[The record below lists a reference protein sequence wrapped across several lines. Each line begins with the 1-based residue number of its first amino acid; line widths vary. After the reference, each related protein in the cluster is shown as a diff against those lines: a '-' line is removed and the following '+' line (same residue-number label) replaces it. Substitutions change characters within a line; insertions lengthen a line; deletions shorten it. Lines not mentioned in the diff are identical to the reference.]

1 MTEPIGTTSFTLN
14 RISSITPAAV
24 LGTSLSTL
32 SVAISSTVSSI
43 FTGSPGCLNHL
54 RMVASIILS
63 PNFGIT
69 RSITA
74 IGFSLC
80 KLTVNSEQVYSCR
93 GKDNKLIL
101 KGLSTVSQNEF
112 TQEIEGHMGG
122 LADIPFT

>member
-1 MTEPIGTTSFTLN
+1 MTEPMGTTSFTLN
-14 RISSITPAAV
+14 RISSMTPAAV

-54 RMVASIILS
+54 RMFASMILS

-74 IGFSLC
+74 IGFLFG
-80 KLTVNSEQVYSCR
+80 KLTVNNGQVYPA
-93 GKDNKLIL
+93 GVKDNKLIL

-112 TQEIEGHMGG
+112 T
-122 LADIPFT
+122 